1 MIPPLTKNYMKT
13 PELQKDIATQYKL
26 EQSGE
31 IDKII
36 HLNFAPPSHRFPECI
51 ETPKSTSPALSNT
64 EIVDS
69 TVVVT
74 KNVDKYISQIL
85 KQYIKETDHYI
96 KNSKDFVNKCRD
108 MKVETDETLI
118 LYDVMPLYPS
128 VPQREAFQV
137 FHHELIPNNILE
149 TKMKPESMIKLLK
162 HVCKLRISYSTGDC
176 TSKSMTLLLVP
187 ERQVLQLNSSCN
199 VLNPNTFANPPSTC

>member
-36 HLNFAPPSHRFPECI
+36 HLKLRHTQSQIPRMHGN
-51 ETPKSTSPALSNT
+51 PKIHKPRIIQYRNCWQR
-64 EIVDS
+64 

-149 TKMKPESMIKLLK
+149 TKMKPESVIKLLK

-176 TSKSMTLLLVP
+176 TSKSM
-187 ERQVLQLNSSCN
+187 
-199 VLNPNTFANPPSTC
+199 A

>member
-1 MIPPLTKNYMKT
+1 MEAKLHIWYHHLQRIIWRHQNCRKTLPHSTNWNSQVRLTK
-13 PELQKDIATQYKL
+13 LSI
-26 EQSGE
+26 S
-31 IDKII
+31 
-36 HLNFAPPSHRFPECI
+36 NFATPSHRFPECM

-128 VPQREAFQV
+128 VPQREAFQ
-137 FHHELIPNNILE
+137 
-149 TKMKPESMIKLLK
+149 
-162 HVCKLRISYSTGDC
+162 YSI
-176 TSKSMTLLLVP
+176 MNWYP
-187 ERQVLQLNSSCN
+187 I
-199 VLNPNTFANPPSTC
+199 TF

>member
-36 HLNFAPPSHRFPECI
+36 HLKLRHTQSQIPRMHGN
-51 ETPKSTSPALSNT
+51 PKIHKPRIIQYRNCWQR
-64 EIVDS
+64 

-96 KNSKDFVNKCRD
+96 KK
-108 MKVETDETLI
+108 I
-118 LYDVMPLYPS
+118 
-128 VPQREAFQV
+128 
-137 FHHELIPNNILE
+137 
-149 TKMKPESMIKLLK
+149 
-162 HVCKLRISYSTGDC
+162 
-176 TSKSMTLLLVP
+176 
-187 ERQVLQLNSSCN
+187 ERFC
-199 VLNPNTFANPPSTC
+199 

>member
-1 MIPPLTKNYMKT
+1 MDKDDYVSKMEAKLHIWYHHLQRIIWRHQNCRKTLPHSTNWNSQVRLTK
-13 PELQKDIATQYKL
+13 LSI
-26 EQSGE
+26 S
-31 IDKII
+31 
-36 HLNFAPPSHRFPECI
+36 NFATPSHRFPECM

-149 TKMKPESMIKLLK
+149 TKMKPESVIKLLK

-176 TSKSMTLLLVP
+176 TSKSMT
-187 ERQVLQLNSSCN
+187 
-199 VLNPNTFANPPSTC
+199 